1 MGDRFL
7 FLSAQDGQIV
17 AMVSGCFAGFPA
29 HGRGNP
35 WRGSVG
41 TQWETRGKNRRRG
54 LGKKGF
60 AQKKV
65 LSLVL
70 CVAMLLSVMVMGTG
84 AVTLTDSED
93 ISPQYRE
100 AAEVLTGMG
109 IINGYEDDSFKP
121 QQSITRAEVA
131 AMIYRVATGDV
142 EDEKA
147 DINAGAKIFTDVDAD
162 DWYAGYVNYCGD
174 AEYIKGFED
183 DSFRADENVTGYQV
197 LAMIL
202 RAVGYDKNNEFTGT
216 NWTINVASTA
226 AEVGMLK
233 NVDSSVNLSAE
244 APRELVAEFIF
255 QAIRPEVKTVHA
267 APILGQY
274 VKDAESLGEKVFD
287 LAVDTDTTDA
297 WGRPAT
303 VWYAESNTAWNGI
316 VKNNGYQSS
325 MDDLFANIE
334 ETPLATYTTAVKVCD
349 VADDLGIADKQDFT
363 TYTNGKAAANTDEV
377 TINANATTAT
387 IGAQGRL
394 TEVYE
399 DTIVYIDTFLAR
411 VDKVTEVK
419 YDADG
424 HVAKDASLT
433 LTIYDG
439 YNNPVT
445 LTDDTNYTYAE
456 GDMLLV
462 NAYTADDGDHAA
474 IAVDTNNIAKYVE
487 FVGAAESFVG
497 GQESIWKHPAYH
509 TIDGEDYMDA
519 LHFHLNET
527 GDLQTIDH
535 NWWLDQYGN
544 LIGVTNLDR
553 TDYAVLK
560 DLIWVNGGRDGGYAE
575 ATLIYMDGSEETVT
589 VNTIDGVYYDSTPY
603 WRVDDATPELDDSH
617 YNIHFVG
624 GDANVS
630 SDSSNNGFY
639 DGYALYNVYTNDD
652 GTVNLEGWNDKKTNP
667 DTAWIAYADGARI
680 DIDGSTIRVGGTTV
694 ADVDNSTRFVVNNG
708 DGTYSTYTGTA
719 NLPDFAAGT
728 VEVFWSTAGTF
739 TQNVYVKSY
748 VEQATFGTHL
758 FSVSD
763 AHSWKL
769 TDGDAVV
776 YGMNVIVDG
785 VERFILTE
793 KENVI
798 DLIEANTGKLMHV
811 DFDRNANSDTYGYVE
826 DVKLVNEGNDGI
838 NDGRNDGCNYLN
850 TIEAIG
856 DNAIKGDGVSYNL
869 AYATEIIYSDK
880 AWEYGSLEEAVE
892 NGCDVWVVDDVDNI
906 SSKAFTV
913 YVGTA
918 LSADDTITVSATA
931 VADGETNNIADI
943 ALENTTYTVT
953 LDDRNTEGE
962 LTISADNRY
971 ALYTV
976 AVGKSTETFRGD
988 EVWRGPVNLD
998 DTITV
1003 TVYAED
1009 GVAQETWT
1017 INVSEYVKVDGAI
1030 TSVTSSGQNI
1040 TLGGKS
1046 YPLPM
1051 YSTFDDATS
1060 NAAVLNKSD
1069 VQQITIHADN
1079 NLVVANL
1086 LSTDPTYANAVAK
1099 QHRFTSAEVLN
1110 ADTLANAN
1118 GLSFTNGISEGI
1130 GDIQGW
1136 DAGDYY
1142 VIRMNV
1148 RPDGAN
1154 SYNSN
1159 EYVYFAFQVQ

>member
-1 MGDRFL
+1 M
-7 FLSAQDGQIV
+7 
-17 AMVSGCFAGFPA
+17 M
-29 HGRGNP
+29 
-35 WRGSVG
+35 
-41 TQWETRGKNRRRG
+41 
-54 LGKKGF
+54 
-60 AQKKV
+60 
-65 LSLVL
+65 
-70 CVAMLLSVMVMGTG
+70 LSVMVMSTG
-84 AVTLTDSED
+84 AVTITDADD
-93 ISPQYRE
+93 ISPQYAE

-147 DINAGAKIFTDVDAD
+147 DINAGAKLFPDVDKD

-174 AEYIKGFED
+174 AEYIKGYED
-183 DSFRADENVTGYQV
+183 DTFRADNDVTGFEV

-202 RAVGYDKNNEFTGT
+202 RALGYDSNKEFTGPA
-216 NWTINVASTA
+216 WTINVVSTA
-226 AEVGMLK
+226 TDVGMLK
-233 NVDSSVNLSAE
+233 NLDNSVDLAVPAS
-244 APRELVAEFIF
+244 REVVAELIF
-255 QAIRPEVKTVHA
+255 QAIRPVNENVNANTEMVHWSLA
-267 APILGQY
+267 AGDYRP
-274 VKDAESLGEKVFD
+274 DNAWNPESLGEKVFD
-287 LAVDTDTTDA
+287 LAVKDSADE
-297 WGRPAT
+297 WGRPEALWT
-303 VWYAESNTAWNGI
+303 YTAG
-316 VKNNGYQSS
+316 
-325 MDDLFANIE
+325 DE
-334 ETPLATYTTAVKVCD
+334 ETVIEIAPVETYTTAVKDCD
-349 VADDLGIADKQDFT
+349 VYDATGVSGDVKTF
-363 TYTNGKAAANTDEV
+363 TNGKDNTGKVDISK
-377 TINANATTAT
+377 TATKDT

-394 TEVYE
+394 TEVYDYTTVE
-399 DTIVYIDTFLAR
+399 GNDETRIVFIDTFLAK
-411 VDKVTEVK
+411 VTDVTEVK

-424 HVAKDASLT
+424 HPAKDATLT
-433 LTIYDG
+433 LCIYNEG
-439 YNNPVT
+439 NPVV
-445 LTDDTNYTYAE
+445 LKDDTNFSYAE

-462 NAYTADDGDHAA
+462 NAVTDGANDHDK
-474 IAVDTNNIAKYVE
+474 IAVDSNNIAKHIE

-589 VNTIDGVYYDSTPY
+589 VNTIDGLYYDSTPY
-603 WRVDDATPELDDSH
+603 WHVDDATPELDDSH
-617 YNIHFVG
+617 YNIPFVG

-652 GTVNLEGWNDKKTNP
+652 GTVNLEGWNDETNP
-667 DTAWIAYADGARI
+667 DTVWIKYATGARI
-680 DIDGSTIRVGGTTV
+680 DIDGSTILVNGKSV

-728 VEVFWSTAGTF
+728 VDVFWSADGTF
-739 TQNVYVKSY
+739 TQNVYVKAY
-748 VEQATFGTHL
+748 KEQATFGTHL

-769 TDGDAVV
+769 TDGDALV

-793 KENVI
+793 EENVI

-826 DVKLVNEGNDGI
+826 DVWLVNEDNDGI
-838 NDGRNDGCNYLN
+838 NDGRNDGCNYLKN
-850 TIEAIG
+850 SDIELG
-856 DNAIKGDGVSYNL
+856 TNAIKDNRSSTSYNL

-880 AWEYGSLEEAVE
+880 AWEYGSLKEAVE

-918 LSADDTITVSATA
+918 LSDDDTITVATEGK
-931 VADGETNNIADI
+931 DNIADI
-943 ALENTTYTVT
+943 AFNNDTKTYTVT
-953 LDDRNTEGE
+953 LDDRNTAGK
-962 LTISADNRY
+962 LTISADNDY
-971 ALYTV
+971 ALYTYTV
-976 AVGKSTETFRGD
+976 NKGDASKMIRGD
-988 EVWRGPVNLD
+988 KTTTLENVNYND
-998 DTITV
+998 VIEV

-1030 TSVTSSGQNI
+1030 TTVKSSGGNI
-1040 TLGGKS
+1040 TLAGAEN
-1046 YPLPM
+1046 PMPM
-1051 YSTFDDATS
+1051 YSDFDTAVSKAVQLTRSDVEMIAIHANDNVVVADIDATNTQWHQYYAQSHRFADSADVKLATFDS
-1060 NAAVLNKSD
+1060 S
-1069 VQQITIHADN
+1069 
-1079 NLVVANL
+1079 
-1086 LSTDPTYANAVAK
+1086 AK
-1099 QHRFTSAEVLN
+1099 NIDFTAGKSAE
-1110 ADTLANAN
+1110 
-1118 GLSFTNGISEGI
+1118 I
-1130 GDIQGW
+1130 GNIQTW
-1136 DAGDYY
+1136 NTSDYY
-1142 VIRMNV
+1142 VLSMFV
-1148 RPDGAN
+1148 RDGE
-1154 SYNSN
+1154 SGTD
-1159 EYVYFAFQVQ
+1159 EVVYFAFQVNN

>member
-1 MGDRFL
+1 MGT
-7 FLSAQDGQIV
+7 
-17 AMVSGCFAGFPA
+17 
-29 HGRGNP
+29 P
-35 WRGSVG
+35 W
-41 TQWETRGKNRRRG
+41 ENR
-54 LGKKGF
+54 GKKGGF
-60 AQKKV
+60 PLGAKEWTLKKV

-84 AVTLTDSED
+84 AASFTDQDEFSD
-93 ISPQYRE
+93 NYAE

-109 IINGYEDDSFKP
+109 IIQGYDDGSFLP
-121 QQSITRAEVA
+121 QRNINRAQVA
-131 AMIYRVATGDV
+131 TMIYRAATGDV
-142 EDEKA
+142 TDSKISQFVGEDLF
-147 DINAGAKIFTDVDAD
+147 DDVNAD
-162 DWYAGYVNYCGD
+162 DWFAGYVNYCGN
-174 AEYIKGFED
+174 AEYIKGFTPD
-183 DSFRADENVTGYQV
+183 TFGPYKQVTGYQV

-202 RAVGYDKNNEFTGT
+202 RAVGYDENNEYTGDQWTLRVAATAREQGLLDNLNPDT
-216 NWTINVASTA
+216 NL
-226 AEVGMLK
+226 AEP
-233 NVDSSVNLSAE
+233 AT
-244 APRELVAEFIF
+244 RELVAQLIF
-255 QAIRPEVKTVHA
+255 EAIQIDTVRYSPAAGAYRPSTTPA
-267 APILGQY
+267 S
-274 VKDAESLGEKVFD
+274 SLGEQVFD
-287 LAVDTDTTDA
+287 LAVVNDNDV

-303 VWYAESNTAWNGI
+303 IWYAESSTYWNGA
-316 VKNNGYQSS
+316 VKNDGYQSDK
-325 MDDLFANIE
+325 DDLYATIE
-334 ETPLATYTTAVKVCD
+334 EEALATYTTAVKICD
-349 VADDLGIADKQDFT
+349 VADDLGIAEETFT
-363 TYTNGKAAANTDEV
+363 TYTNGEV
-377 TINANATTAT
+377 NDGTVKIDADATTAT

-680 DIDGSTIRVGGTTV
+680 DIDGSTIRVGRTTV

>member
-1 MGDRFL
+1 MTFRCPRRKDT
-7 FLSAQDGQIV
+7 
-17 AMVSGCFAGFPA
+17 VSTTSRPVGREVVCFYRAV
-29 HGRGNP
+29 
-35 WRGSVG
+35 SVG
-41 TQWETRGKNRRRG
+41 TQWETCGKNAGRG

-226 AEVGMLK
+226 AEVGLLK

-399 DTIVYIDTFLAR
+399 DTIVYIDTFLAL

-439 YNNPVT
+439 YNNPVI

-462 NAYTADDGDHAA
+462 NAYTTDDGDHAA

-652 GTVNLEGWNDKKTNP
+652 GTVNLEGWNDKTNP

-850 TIEAIG
+850 TIEDIG

-892 NGCDVWVVDDVDNI
+892 NGCDVWVVDDVDGI

-918 LSADDTITVSATA
+918 LSDDASITVLPTTVAT
-931 VADGETNNIADI
+931 GTNNIAGISDPVNG
-943 ALENTTYTVT
+943 EYTVT
-953 LDDRNTEGE
+953 LDERNTVAQ
-962 LTISADNRY
+962 LTINAKNQY
-971 ALYTV
+971 AMYSVGVNDGDAKLY
-976 AVGKSTETFRGD
+976 RGD
-988 EVWRGPVNLD
+988 EPAPLTVSLGDMVV
-998 DTITV
+998 V
-1003 TVYAED
+1003 TVYPED
-1009 GVAQETWT
+1009 GVGAPTAWT

-1030 TSVTSSGQNI
+1030 TTVKSSGGNI
-1040 TLGGKS
+1040 TLAGAEN
-1046 YPLPM
+1046 PMPM
-1051 YSTFDDATS
+1051 YSDFDT
-1060 NAAVLNKSD
+1060 AVSKAVQLTKSD
-1069 VQQITIHADN
+1069 VANIAIHANDDV
-1079 NLVVANL
+1079 VVADIDAANIQWAQY
-1086 LSTDPTYANAVAK
+1086 YAHA
-1099 QHRFTSAEVLN
+1099 HRFTNEPNLTAFASANTIDFTDGVSAE
-1110 ADTLANAN
+1110 
-1118 GLSFTNGISEGI
+1118 I
-1130 GDIQGW
+1130 GSIQDW
-1136 DAGDYY
+1136 ASSDYY
-1142 VIRMNV
+1142 VLSMFV
-1148 RPDGAN
+1148 RDGN
-1154 SYNSN
+1154 SGTD
-1159 EYVYFAFQVQ
+1159 EIVYFAFQVQ

>member
-1 MGDRFL
+1 
-7 FLSAQDGQIV
+7 
-17 AMVSGCFAGFPA
+17 
-29 HGRGNP
+29 
-35 WRGSVG
+35 
-41 TQWETRGKNRRRG
+41 
-54 LGKKGF
+54 
-60 AQKKV
+60 
-65 LSLVL
+65 
-70 CVAMLLSVMVMGTG
+70 MLLSVMVMGTG

-147 DINAGAKIFTDVDAD
+147 DINAGAKIFTDVDPD

-363 TYTNGKAAANTDEV
+363 TYTNGKAAANTNEV

-399 DTIVYIDTFLAR
+399 DTIVYIDTFLAL

-433 LTIYDG
+433 LIIYDG
-439 YNNPVT
+439 NNNPVT

-589 VNTIDGVYYDSTPY
+589 VNSIDGQYKTTSPY
-603 WRVDDATPELDDSH
+603 WEKDDESLYLADSIESVF
-617 YNIHFVG
+617 NGNRNLG
-624 GDANVS
+624 GVS
-630 SDSSNNGFY
+630 SDASLNDEY
-639 DGYALYNVYTNDD
+639 DGYALYLVYTNDD
-652 GTVNLEGWNDKKTNP
+652 GTVNLEGWNGNNS
-667 DTAWIAYADGARI
+667 AWVAYATGARI
-680 DIDGSTIRVGGTTV
+680 DIDGSTILVNGKSV

-728 VEVFWSTAGTF
+728 VEVFWSTDGTF
-739 TQNVYVKSY
+739 TQNVYVKNY
-748 VEQATFGTHL
+748 VEQATDGRHL

-793 KENVI
+793 EENVI

-811 DFDRNANSDTYGYVE
+811 DFQMEYPSADDYGYVTN
-826 DVKLVNEGNDGI
+826 VWLVNEGNDGI
-838 NDGRNDGCNYLN
+838 NDGRNDGCNYLKN
-850 TIEAIG
+850 SDIELG
-856 DNAIKGDGVSYNL
+856 TNAIKDNRSGTSYNL

-880 AWEYGSLEEAVE
+880 AWEYGSLKEAVD
-892 NGCDVWVVDDVDNI
+892 NGCDVWVVDDVDGI

-918 LSADDTITVSATA
+918 LSDDDTITVATE
-931 VADGETNNIADI
+931 GKENIADI
-943 ALENTTYTVT
+943 AFNNDTKTYTVT
-953 LDDRNTEGE
+953 LDDRNTAGK
-962 LTISADNRY
+962 LTISADNDY
-971 ALYTV
+971 ALYTYTV
-976 AVGKSTETFRGD
+976 NKGSASDMIRGD
-988 EVWRGPVNLD
+988 KATTLENVNYND
-998 DTITV
+998 VITV

-1030 TSVTSSGQNI
+1030 TTVKSSGGNI
-1040 TLGGKS
+1040 TLAGAEN
-1046 YPLPM
+1046 PMPM
-1051 YSTFDDATS
+1051 YSDFDT
-1060 NAAVLNKSD
+1060 AVSKAVQLTKSD
-1069 VQQITIHADN
+1069 VANIAIHANDDV
-1079 NLVVANL
+1079 VVADIDAANIQWAQY
-1086 LSTDPTYANAVAK
+1086 YAHA
-1099 QHRFTSAEVLN
+1099 HRFTNEPNLTAFASANTIDFTDGVSAE
-1110 ADTLANAN
+1110 
-1118 GLSFTNGISEGI
+1118 I
-1130 GDIQGW
+1130 GSIQDW
-1136 DAGDYY
+1136 ASSDYY
-1142 VIRMNV
+1142 VLSMFV
-1148 RPDGAN
+1148 RDGN
-1154 SYNSN
+1154 SGTD
-1159 EYVYFAFQVQ
+1159 EIVYFAFQVK